1 MSPSLIQKSQGPC
14 SVMTTG
20 NVAKAGPLARLCRPN
35 PESAFTKACLG
46 FVNLFLSLSKLIYL
60 MAGTSSSVSDAK
72 MQTFRGTNLMAN
84 VYIFN
89 SRLNFCYSA
98 GLFCLCASISP
109 CRTRWHLKFLEKV
122 YKHLASI
129 VGYKL
134 RDELAGPKK
143 EVTKVTIKGRNSIET
158 GFSCPKRKKSPLS
171 SLLSCPVLSE

>member
-14 SVMTTG
+14 CVMTTG

-60 MAGTSSSVSDAK
+60 MAGSSSSVSDAK

-109 CRTRWHLKFLEKV
+109 CRTRWHLKFLEKSLQTSRK
-122 YKHLASI
+122 YSRIQTAWWTC
-129 VGYKL
+129 
-134 RDELAGPKK
+134 RPKK
-143 EVTKVTIKGRNSIET
+143 RGNKGYDKGE
-158 GFSCPKRKKSPLS
+158 K
-171 SLLSCPVLSE
+171 